1 MVCGQCGKEG
11 HNRAACPEP
20 PPPLT
25 SIILPADVCEKLA
38 VLQRLC
44 VEVASLGKGHVEGV
58 YQQALATELQDAGI
72 KYMMEEPMPILY
84 KGRPLGGGHHL
95 RLDVVLYSY
104 LPFIYELK
112 AVSKICPEHH
122 WQVVRYMIYKDKPY
136 GAVVNFTQSERGQLQ
151 IQFIVRH
158 EGAHW
163 LYDPASQTGQPLVD
177 YSLID

>member
-58 YQQALATELQDAGI
+58 YQQALATELQDADR
-72 KYMMEEPMPILY
+72 KS
-84 KGRPLGGGHHL
+84 
-95 RLDVVLYSY
+95 VV
-104 LPFIYELK
+104 
-112 AVSKICPEHH
+112 
-122 WQVVRYMIYKDKPY
+122 
-136 GAVVNFTQSERGQLQ
+136 
-151 IQFIVRH
+151 
-158 EGAHW
+158 
-163 LYDPASQTGQPLVD
+163 
-177 YSLID
+177 